1 MDRTHFLLPVLAAGL
16 LTSCGTPAAVRGLS
30 AQLVV
35 TERAYVVSLH
45 SYCAA
50 VERFADAQ
58 VKIAT
63 SRIDELT
70 AQINREYG
78 TRANA
83 SLGAPLT
90 PEARQKVLD
99 QLMQDVSATTG
110 ADLPLK
116 RKITDAVASLKKQDQ
131 ELEASYQVI
140 VAASEKL
147 DEYIRLK
154 KVDETALGPLIQAVG
169 GSNQKILAIVD
180 AILALTQDLTQPSPK
195 VLP

>member
-1 MDRTHFLLPVLAAGL
+1 MYRVFLLLLAIAVSYLTGCVTPV
-16 LTSCGTPAAVRGLS
+16 AVRGLS

-35 TERAYVVSLH
+35 TERAYFISLH

-50 VERFADAQ
+50 VEKFADAQ

-63 SRIDELT
+63 GQMDQLT
-70 AQINREYG
+70 AQINHEFG
-78 TRANA
+78 THANVNLA
-83 SLGAPLT
+83 AAAT

-99 QLMQDVSATTG
+99 ELVREVAANTG
-110 ADLPLK
+110 GDLPLK
-116 RKITDAVASLKKQDQ
+116 RKITDSVASLKKQDQ
-131 ELEASYQVI
+131 ELEAAYQVI

-154 KVDETALGPLIQAVG
+154 KADEKAIGQLLQAIG

-180 AILALTQDLTQPSPK
+180 AITGLTQDLTQSFPK
-195 VLP
+195 VQP